1 MPPPDRL
8 CGKMAAV
15 CERSLLEIGNLQ
27 RDFPAWREVR
37 AELGVNAVPG
47 VKYSDSAGGFF
58 YEDSGK
64 LQSVTRN
71 RFIHW
76 TSSGDTLHLM
86 EQSLDTNLLN
96 NTVRIKFL
104 NCHVLPGGVHV
115 HETHDRVTLLILTN
129 QTVHRIVLPHPS
141 RMYRSELISEGHI
154 QSIFTDIGKLNFR
167 DPANS
172 FLIPGIQGH
181 STNSTA
187 SATWLNSDGEAL
199 LALPS
204 WSGGILIIQLPEQDT
219 TGSLISLELKQ
230 SSVMQRL
237 LTGWMSTAIRGDQ
250 GPSDLPVSLAVQ
262 LVEHDAFIFAL
273 CQDHKLRL
281 WSYKDQICLMVADLL
296 IFMPASKE
304 LRHTISLGH
313 KLRLAYSSS
322 GFFLGVY
329 LHCPKRGQ
337 FCVFQL
343 VSCIESN
350 RYSLD
355 HISTLFSTQETLVDF
370 ALTPTDIWALWQD
383 EDNQSNVRY
392 INFEHNN
399 AGQWN
404 QVFTEPVADEELHI
418 PEDRDPK
425 EAYLEYLFAPGR
437 FTAQALLKALQ
448 IYCRGAD
455 RILDPSMDGLK
466 KEVTLAVENAIQ
478 NSVTEYE
485 FSQEVY
491 RQLQVE
497 FWSKFYACSLQY
509 QEALARP
516 LALLVNARTN
526 MVCLLKKGF
535 ISFFFPCLTIDHL
548 YMSSDECLFLEDEC
562 SLTDDPDVARDLHRL
577 VQCLRLVGD
586 SITLEMASLMETA
599 VSHLHPPEK
608 AAEQILEYLLA
619 RDTETHMELQSK
631 LQDIRNPGNIIQL
644 LLREMDHEGDLDIG
658 DVQPL
663 HIRMNMAQ
671 FYGSN
676 VAINI
681 VCQAAYHMS
690 MTRFLICRDLLILE
704 QLMLHLGDSVNLG
717 AGGYLLQLQQDLIPR
732 TSLLVCSYYVVRW
745 ASRSLASVVPIDTL
759 ESNLRQLSVLELTD
773 ANALTSQ
780 RPATGP
786 RTVVESFYQ
795 NVARKHILSR
805 LLSQANSPL
814 NQPLISWTQ
823 IGIALTSHLLQYLW
837 ANNASFLFPEFLMGH
852 CQYVQLQEYVR
863 LLQPW
868 CEVNVGSRRFVL
880 GQCYLS
886 TGEGQKAL
894 ECFCDAAAA
903 VGREEFL
910 DRLIRVED
918 EEAASNPRVQY
929 YNKVLRLLEDMALP
943 ELVLQ
948 LAAIAVTEAR
958 DDWKILAALWTKI
971 FKHHLDLGHNHQAY
985 ESLTQNPDSS
995 RQLDCL
1001 RQLVVV
1007 LCERSQLQDLVEFPY
1022 INLHDEVVGI
1032 IESRARA
1039 VDLLTH
1045 NYYELLYAFHVQ
1057 RHNFRKAGTVMFEYG
1072 MRLGREVRTLDGLQK
1087 QVNCYLVGI
1096 NCLRQ
1101 IRPEY
1106 AWIVRPAAGAMYE
1119 RPGASPKRNHDGE
1132 HTVTQICQQIDIVEL
1147 KNLEKE
1153 FVLART
1159 RLLLA
1164 KHDPASAAIAGS
1176 ASAEEMVAL
1185 LVQVG
1190 LFDAAASLCQT
1201 FKLSLTPIFEGLSFK
1216 CIKLQFMGEAA
1227 QSAAW
1232 DWLKTNQIPSVV
1244 ATKES
1249 SATDEAWRLLSSYLD
1264 RYQSQSSQYHRCVIN
1279 KLLSHG
1285 VPLPNWLIN
1294 SYKKVDVAGL
1304 LRLYLNY
1311 DLLEEA
1317 VDLVL
1322 EYIDAL
1328 MGKGHQYFGIER
1340 SLSATAPPVWLPYT
1354 AIDQL
1359 LQALGEMQS
1368 NMNNVRLCDR
1378 LRRRLA
1384 DYHQQVDQTTSDM
1397 NSYRRQQQF
1406 EDGANL

>member
-1 MPPPDRL
+1 
-8 CGKMAAV
+8 MAAV
-15 CERSLLEIGNLQ
+15 WERSLLEIGEWE
-27 RDFPAWREVR
+27 REREEWREIR
-37 AELGVNAVPG
+37 AELGVNAIPG

-58 YEDSGK
+58 YEDSGR
-64 LQSVTRN
+64 LQSVTRS

-76 TSSGDTLHLM
+76 TTSGDTLQLT
-86 EQSLDTNLLN
+86 EQSLDCNLLN

-141 RMYRSELISEGHI
+141 RMYRSELITDGHI
-154 QSIFTDIGKLNFR
+154 QSIFTDIGKLNLR

-172 FLIPGIQGH
+172 FLIPGVQGH

-187 SATWLNSDGEAL
+187 SATWLNSDGDAL
-199 LALPS
+199 FALASL
-204 WSGGILIIQLPEQDT
+204 SGGILIIQLPEQDT
-219 TGSLISLELKQ
+219 AGNPVLLELKH

-237 LTGWMSTAIRGDQ
+237 LTGWMPTAIRGDQ

-262 LVEHDAFIFAL
+262 LLEHDAFIFAL

-281 WSYKDQICLMVADLL
+281 WSFKDQLCLMVADLL
-296 IFMPASKE
+296 VFVPVNKE
-304 LRHTISLGH
+304 LRHTASLGH

-322 GFFLGVY
+322 GFFLAVY

-355 HISTLFSTQETLVDF
+355 HISTLFFTQETLVDF

-383 EDNQSNVRY
+383 EDNQANVRY
-392 INFEHNN
+392 ISFEHNN

-404 QVFTEPVADEELHI
+404 PVFTQPVADEELHI
-418 PEDRDPK
+418 PEDQDPK

-455 RILDPSMDGLK
+455 RIVDPTVDGLK
-466 KEVTLAVENAIQ
+466 KEVTLAVENAIKS
-478 NSVTEYE
+478 SVTEYE

-497 FWSKFYACSLQY
+497 FWSKFYACCLQY

-535 ISFFFPCLTIDHL
+535 LSFFFPCFAIDHL

-586 SITLEMASLMETA
+586 AITLEMASLMETA

-608 AAEQILEYLLA
+608 AAEQILEFLLA

-631 LQDIRNPGNIIQL
+631 LQDIGNPGNIIQL
-644 LLREMDHEGDLDIG
+644 LLREMDQEGDLDTG

-663 HIRMNMAQ
+663 HVRMNMAQ
-671 FYGSN
+671 FFGSN

-681 VCQAAYHMS
+681 VCRAVSHIS
-690 MTRFLICRDLLILE
+690 TTRFLICRDLLILE
-704 QLMLHLGDSVNLG
+704 QLMLHLGDSMNLG

-732 TSLLVCSYYVVRW
+732 TSLLVCSYFVVRW
-745 ASRSLASVVPIDTL
+745 ASRSLATAVPIDML

-773 ANALTSQ
+773 SRDVTSQ
-780 RPATGP
+780 RPVTGP
-786 RTVVESFYQ
+786 GTVVELFYRT
-795 NVARKHILSR
+795 VARKHILSR
-805 LLSQANSPL
+805 LLAQANSPL
-814 NQPLISWTQ
+814 NQPLINYPQ
-823 IGIALTSHLLQYLW
+823 VGIALASHLLQYLW
-837 ANNASFLFPEFLMGH
+837 ANNSSFLFAEFLMGH

-880 GQCYLS
+880 GQCYLV
-886 TGEGQKAL
+886 TGEGHKAL

-903 VGREEFL
+903 VDREEFL
-910 DRLIRVED
+910 DRLIQVED

-943 ELVLQ
+943 ALVLQ

-1022 INLHDEVVGI
+1022 INLHDEVVAI

-1072 MRLGREVRTLDGLQK
+1072 MRLGREVRSLDGLQK

-1101 IRPEY
+1101 IRSEY
-1106 AWIVRPAAGAMYE
+1106 AWIVRPVCGATYE
-1119 RPGASPKRNHDGE
+1119 RPGASPKRSYDGE
-1132 HTVTQICQQIDIVEL
+1132 PTATPVCHQVDIVEL
-1147 KNLEKE
+1147 KDLEKE

-1164 KHDPASAAIAGS
+1164 KHDPCSAAIAGS

-1190 LFDAAASLCQT
+1190 LFDAAVSLCQT
-1201 FKLSLTPIFEGLSFK
+1201 FRLSLNPIFEGLSFK
-1216 CIKLQFMGEAA
+1216 CIKLQLIGEAA
-1227 QSAAW
+1227 HSDAW
-1232 DWLKTNQIPSVV
+1232 DWLKANQIPSII

-1264 RYQSQSSQYHRCVIN
+1264 RYQSPSAQYHRCVIN

-1317 VDLVL
+1317 VELVL
-1322 EYIDAL
+1322 EYVDAL
-1328 MGKGHQYFGIER
+1328 MGKGPQYFNMER
-1340 SLSATAPPVWLPYT
+1340 SLSATAPAVWLPYT

-1359 LQALGEMQS
+1359 LQALGE
-1368 NMNNVRLCDR
+1368 NPGNLNNVRLCEK
-1378 LRRRLA
+1378 LRSRLA
-1384 DYHQQVDQTTSDM
+1384 DYHQQVDQTTLDM
-1397 NSYRRQQQF
+1397 NSYRRQQQQ
-1406 EDGANL
+1406 LL